1 MNSKQ
6 KINTYCFSLIHSK
19 IHFPN
24 LQIEDIKRMIVE
36 GNNSVEKNDNIANR
50 GVCTGISATFTVV
63 FLPFFFSFI
72 FSYIFLVMLICFS
85 RFFSLVF
92 FSCISSFFCTVV
104 LVAYLAAMIMM
115 LIDGTNMT
123 KTKGATTISRQ
134 VPIF

>member
-1 MNSKQ
+1 
-6 KINTYCFSLIHSK
+6 
-19 IHFPN
+19 
-24 LQIEDIKRMIVE
+24 MIVE

-63 FLPFFFSFI
+63 FLPFFFLLYSHTFFLSCSFASL
-72 FSYIFLVMLICFS
+72 FFFLSI
-85 RFFSLVF
+85 F